1 MIAGAFKLIFICFVK
16 DFSEKF
22 SRLSFSKIDALL
34 IKQSNPFRVLKAFFI
49 KVSVCFKLFKS
60 ALNKYAS
67 APSSSNSFF

>member
-1 MIAGAFKLIFICFVK
+1 M
-16 DFSEKF
+16 
-22 SRLSFSKIDALL
+22 DALL

-67 APSSSNSFF
+67 APSSSNSFFNFKALLLDLLKWIAIFVSKLTKL